1 MYFLYTI
8 ILFIL
13 FAFYLFLKYLENKE
27 QRLLNQ
33 QLSLNHSQI
42 CDDIENTCH
51 KVSKE
56 LGNAITFSRNDYFLV
71 SSTTTESAMRYRFP
85 LLIKNELDEEELLY
99 LTKNLEIEFDK
110 ILKQNFL
117 LYSYTQDVSV
127 YFMFNNQITKR
138 EQLNYLDLDIF
149 FYRNQEELKYLVG
162 GNQQ

>member
-13 FAFYLFLKYLENKE
+13 FAFYFFLKYLENKE

-51 KVSKE
+51 KVGKE
-56 LGNAITFSRNDYFLV
+56 LGNVITFSRNDYFLV
-71 SSTTTESAMRYRFP
+71 SRTQTESAMRYRFP

-117 LYSYTQDVSV
+117 IYSYTQDVSV
-127 YFMFNNQITKR
+127 SFIFNKQITKR

-149 FYRNQEELKYLVG
+149 FYHNKEEL
-162 GNQQ
+162 NQLKGYMP